1 MSWMDD
7 YYKALGVNS
16 TQTTQKKKASNSW
29 MQEYQQTLLEL
40 EEEKEKQR
48 ETIQRKTETTI
59 TPSKEE
65 DDSLLDFFQ
74 AGALDD
80 INLGSRFKDGYQFGD
95 ITKSAGDTLL
105 GVGKAI
111 LGTAGDAGLE
121 IVKGAGGMVE
131 GIVDLAGYGSAYVA
145 DWAGKDDYAAQLRKN
160 AQKNTLEEWTQG
172 ADDYLEQFSVLGRT
186 SDAVAQ
192 GIGQVGTILLTGG
205 LGQAAGLGT
214 AGVTALTT
222 GSMGL
227 SGMGSGMG
235 EAYRDGATDEEA
247 LTYGAIAGAA
257 DAATELL
264 FGGLGKAIN
273 ATGLSVGL
281 SSADDMLAKKVSSMI
296 SGQLKKNFAEFS
308 IKAGAEGFEEVLA
321 GTVQAIGKWATYG
334 SEEKTWEDFTKILND
349 ENLLE
354 QFVVGAIA
362 SGIAQAP
369 SLHTSVK
376 SGTDFITGM
385 TQNEE
390 TVVQKEI
397 EKRISEQEKG
407 GKKLTAKEKAAIND
421 RVIEDLGK
429 GYISTDTIE
438 EVLGGETY
446 QRYKQTVDSENALK
460 EKQKALQEEFDTLNK
475 MKQGEMTGEQIDR
488 RADLK
493 EELAKINE
501 SVMSAENHS
510 PKNLLQERLSK
521 EVSEM
526 VRSDRLIESYNERER
541 RKQYFEADLTKYT
554 NPKARQSVQNLM
566 DAKVA
571 NNTNRTREMA
581 DTVAKIAEDKDIVF
595 HFTSN
600 QKLKEEGNAY
610 KSMKEFTADGNT
622 AVFELGTTKIDT
634 DFQPIVKIGGESA
647 QNFKVDFDKGTITFE
662 NAPAEGQISV
672 EFRKTG
678 MVNGFN
684 DGKGNITINMDSP
697 RYWNFIVGH
706 EVTHSLEKA
715 KAYEDL
721 QKAVFAYAQT
731 KGEYQGRYDSLKA
744 RYNEGT
750 NIEQELTAD
759 LVGDYIFNDQAFVN
773 DLSTNHQNIFQK
785 IFSEIK
791 YLLKIVTAGSKEA
804 RQLEKAKRMFEKAYR
819 EAGKAQKNTA
829 DGGVKYALM
838 EYSEQQKKN
847 WATSKRIVI
856 YDNPQQLSQFIQDSV
871 ANKTMDK
878 KMYFGA
884 IPADLAARIESDAG
898 VDVENYNL
906 SLGSYEIRK
915 ILKDH
920 GNEATEA
927 PRGQRA
933 IVEDDFAHIVDVVL
947 NPKSVELS
955 EDTYMGKPAIVFTG
969 EHNGRMN
976 VVAVV
981 SDKRLDLFVQTAFV
995 NIKKGN
1001 LATPT
1006 GEQAPINTPEASSGT
1021 VSKVNVAQNGG
1032 DVKHSL
1038 SDPNGSYLSDLS
1050 IDDLLKMPNED
1061 FEQLYEDLFK
1071 DIDLELD
1078 DDILLDYDAVESIS
1092 DELDADPEVVKVLFR
1107 RNGLG
1112 NSHIDSNHQAVM
1124 TQDRINQRI
1133 EEHGAGN
1140 TDYARR
1146 YITRIAPKDFIDMTV
1161 YAENMDRTNFDNKVR
1176 GDLDSKMGEWDYEKQ
1191 LRDSTEPPVLVV
1203 NKATG
1208 QIIGHNGRHR
1218 VRALEIAGIESVE
1231 IEVELHDEDGYLI
1244 KYNAQTIPDMAIS
1257 SQFDTAIETHISN
1270 VIPLNNAHRGEIGKY
1285 YGENANANAS
1295 VKFSLSDSAGRQL
1308 SGEQQEYFKD
1318 SSVRDN
1324 DGKLMVLYHGTQ
1336 NDFTVFDIGRSG
1348 ENYEGG
1354 WSEYGEGIYLT
1365 PDKKSAEY
1373 YGDNAGWGREVKLME
1388 VYANIKNPF
1397 NVNDPV
1403 TFDISDLV
1411 QKYELTEFD
1420 ERHIKR
1426 AGDRLVSFLQYH
1438 KESVRDYLIGKGY
1451 DGVWEK
1457 GLNGDVYQVVAYT
1470 ENQIKN
1476 VDNVKPT
1483 GDPDIRFSLSET
1495 VEETN
1500 DLVALHNLTADKLT
1514 KSLALGGLP
1523 MPSLAVTKADIPHS
1537 NFGDITLIFGRET
1550 IDPKANK
1557 KNKVYSADAWTP
1569 VFPRVEYEADSKVG
1583 NQISRKLR
1591 ELESK
1596 IDDSFHRDLKRLQ
1609 FGFEDYLNS
1618 QGGEEGLIQYAM
1630 ENYGLKAAYLE
1641 ELGKHIDKVTVQQ
1654 EVEKDYNPNSADKYM
1669 KIMDILGVSTA
1680 DEIGNV
1686 NLKDVRDNYGAELEV
1701 VYPGITKTAM
1711 RLGRMLNAV
1720 KSFLVDQN
1728 SAPTYRTVTDNNAT
1742 RRTVDEALDAEGF
1755 EAWTR
1760 NLFAGIVKDSGIYNN
1775 KDLFTPSGNRR
1786 SFKQTHLPV
1795 TLENIV
1801 KAMAS
1806 QNGGNSKN
1814 VSGFNGIKTL
1824 RAATAE
1830 TFKSV
1835 ADMHNR
1841 KDRLQHLTQEQADAL
1856 NDEMQNRLFEI
1867 MNTIDNEG
1875 KQSSER
1881 NPYIR
1886 LDSIGE
1892 TLAEIGE
1899 GGKYNVADI
1908 QNTFRQYGK
1917 EISDDTAL
1925 QVKQLLYDVTQM
1937 PVNIFEAK
1945 PQRVVSFDE
1954 AKVFVIPNNTN
1965 IKLKQE
1971 LLNRGYSVAEY
1982 DPNVEG
1988 DRQKV
1993 VNRFEEY
2000 RFSLSDAS
2008 EQYPYTGNFGAPA
2021 RDLRV
2026 EVQEEAAPVAVSKTE
2041 NSTPAQETQLIEEN
2055 STVYNEEMVQMF
2067 PDEVDPIET
2076 ELESLLQEQET
2087 LESRMMEAIEKQDYD
2102 TYYEVNDRYKTVTDR
2117 IAELERESAEADFD
2131 RIDSIQDE
2139 DAPPEMEAP
2148 YYGEP
2153 SEPAV
2158 PEDPFE
2164 DRDYSDVGNRS
2175 VKAYMYENPE
2185 VKPFFQAEARV
2196 MLGDLGNSIRGEK
2209 IFNDQVYYDSGG
2221 EKGWSGTKRQ
2231 TTDDIA
2237 YLLDSGYTYAEIE
2250 KGLNA
2255 IIEDNGK
2262 ENNAV
2267 SKRIEFALNDRLLHG
2282 YTGVWGETIP
2292 ADQGYINL
2300 LNEKQINEYSQE
2312 AFSQFMAN
2320 ADQYAPEE
2328 DIAPTEDF
2336 SAVQNIRSYGQ
2347 QTFMPPRQN
2356 IGSDDI
2362 APTYDVTGKKGVP
2375 DGQQAFMPDAGVE
2388 PKLTRKQLHQNIM
2401 DRVKASFQ
2409 AKGFDFDTV
2418 LKKAKDLSTFATV
2431 DNTPQ
2436 RVMEKALGY
2445 KQGQAL
2451 SDLTVNQVAKNET
2464 QGIRWLNSFTNRKNG
2479 LLAQISKQYNIKP
2492 GSKKSAAAQMYAE
2505 GFYVGENDE
2514 IIAYGDREL
2523 AMDFPNVKVQQQI
2536 KGLARDPRIRQ
2547 IYDETLAS
2555 INASRARNAYPEIP
2569 RLDNYFLHFRAME
2582 DTFSRL
2588 GLPFNPNDI
2597 RAKDL
2602 PTDLNGVT
2610 ADLKP
2615 GQPYFASAMHRTGK
2629 RTSFDLLGGLEK
2641 YLTSAKNQIYH
2652 IDDIQTL
2659 RAVRNYIAEMYGQA
2673 TGLENLSELSDEE
2686 AQQRIEDVYGSH
2698 LSTFAKFL
2706 NEEANVLAGKTA
2718 LIDRGLEGIIGRR
2731 GITFLN
2737 ALNRQVGSNMVGY
2750 NISSS
2755 LTNFLA
2761 PVQALA
2767 KSRPD
2772 DFIKGFAQTVFNRVG
2787 SIVGQ
2792 GDGFAEASPVMIR
2805 RKGADAFYRTPWQKL
2820 ADPGYL
2826 LMGAVDDFST
2836 EMIARAKYN
2845 ELIRKGMDSQQAHY
2859 ETDKWVSR
2867 LMGDRSLGQ
2876 QPQLYNSKML
2886 GLVTKFQL
2894 EVRNQLDSQFHDT
2907 IQDAIVSTEDVQNG
2921 LLRNAKRAAK
2931 IAYTFAALAGLQHL
2945 FGKAFESVAGYN
2957 PAFDIIE
2964 AIIKAFGWDDEED
2977 DEDTVLDNL
2986 EEAFFELMGDMP
2998 YVSALTG
3005 GRIPIESALPI
3016 EELYKG
3022 EDQYGNEKS
3031 RWKTLAEAAPYYILP
3046 GGAGQLKKTLQG
3058 LSMFDEDHPI
3068 AGSYTD
3074 SGNLRFPVEDT
3085 TQNRVQAGLFGQWAS
3100 QNARDYF
3107 DEDYAPLKENQIQ
3120 EFIDSDMPI
3129 RDYRD
3134 YREGLKDLSKQAEK
3148 VSYINGLD
3156 LSDKQKDVLKS
3167 YLFDEAG
3174 YAEDNPEKYAFLE
3187 KEGIGYLGWKQLDS
3201 DTQEAWS
3208 WAFTHQDEYRF
3219 YKENGVTPEDYSVY
3233 RIPMLDFDDEKD
3245 EAYQWAFDYPDKAT
3259 MGKVFSNG
3267 VKEYRQY
3274 TKTLSEIKADKDE
3287 SGKTINGSRKDK
3299 VLDYINSLD
3308 IDYYEKLILF
3318 KNEYNADDTYNSQII
3333 EYINSRSDFSYEEKV
3348 TILKELGFEV
3358 SADGRITW

>member
-59 TPSKEE
+59 TPAKEE

-80 INLGSRFKDGYQFGD
+80 INLGSRFKDGYQVGD
-95 ITKSAGDTLL
+95 ITKSVGDTLL
-105 GVGKAI
+105 GVGKTI

-131 GIVDLAGYGSAYVA
+131 GLVDLAGYGSAYVA
-145 DWAGKDDYAAQLRKN
+145 DWAGKDDYADQLRKN

-235 EAYRDGATDEEA
+235 EAYRGGATDEEA
-247 LTYGAIAGAA
+247 VLYGSIAGAA
-257 DAATELL
+257 DALSELM
-264 FGGLGKAIN
+264 FGGLGKAVK
-273 ATGLSVGL
+273 ATGLSTGL
-281 SSADDMLAKKVSSMI
+281 LSVDDMLAKKVSSMF
-296 SGQLKKNFAEFS
+296 SSQLAKNLSSFG
-308 IKAGAEGFEEVLA
+308 IKAAAEGFEEVVA
-321 GTVQAIGKWATYG
+321 GTAQAIGKWATYA
-334 SEEKTWEDFTKILND
+334 SEEKNAEELWEIVQD

-369 SLHTSVK
+369 SLHTANK
-376 SGTDFITGM
+376 TGTDFITGM

-390 TVVQKEI
+390 TVVQKEV
-397 EKRISEQEKG
+397 EKRIAEAEKG
-407 GKKLTAKEKAAIND
+407 GTKLTAKEKAAIEAQ
-421 RVIEDLGK
+421 VEKDLDK

-446 QRYKQTVDSENALK
+446 QRYKQTVDSENALR

-488 RADLK
+488 RSDLK

-510 PKNLLQERLSK
+510 PKTLLQERLSK

-600 QKLKEEGNAY
+600 QKLKEEGHAY

-634 DFQPIVKIGGESA
+634 DFQPIVKIGGESV

-791 YLLKIVTAGSKEA
+791 YLLKVVTAGSKEA

-819 EAGKAQKNTA
+819 ESTKA
-829 DGGVKYALM
+829 
-838 EYSEQQKKN
+838 
-847 WATSKRIVI
+847 
-856 YDNPQQLSQFIQDSV
+856 
-871 ANKTMDK
+871 
-878 KMYFGA
+878 
-884 IPADLAARIESDAG
+884 ESDSNADIMYSVEQ
-898 VDVENYNL
+898 VDGIDYVKAEKNIFVKEDGTVASEREIFNSLVGKTIHLPEGDVKIVKRLPGKDMYNEL
-906 SLGSYEIRK
+906 SRRFPKHLSEIEDPRQLNRSVNQNMEELLANSEATILDEADTGERHQKQGITSFDTRTVKFYDGDSAYDIEFSIATLQSGEK
-915 ILKDH
+915 IAYAKKFFGYDEDLTKKIQ
-920 GNEATEA
+920 ATEA
-927 PRGQRA
+927 RSEQSP
-933 IVEDDFAHIVDVVL
+933 L
-947 NPKSVELS
+947 NRQPVS
-955 EDTYMGKPAIVFTG
+955 EDK
-969 EHNGRMN
+969 
-976 VVAVV
+976 V
-981 SDKRLDLFVQTAFV
+981 S
-995 NIKKGN
+995 
-1001 LATPT
+1001 
-1006 GEQAPINTPEASSGT
+1006 
-1021 VSKVNVAQNGG
+1021 QNSE

-1038 SDPNGSYLSDLS
+1038 SA
-1050 IDDLLKMPNED
+1050 
-1061 FEQLYEDLFK
+1061 EQE
-1071 DIDLELD
+1071 
-1078 DDILLDYDAVESIS
+1078 
-1092 DELDADPEVVKVLFR
+1092 
-1107 RNGLG
+1107 
-1112 NSHIDSNHQAVM
+1112 
-1124 TQDRINQRI
+1124 
-1133 EEHGAGN
+1133 
-1140 TDYARR
+1140 
-1146 YITRIAPKDFIDMTV
+1146 
-1161 YAENMDRTNFDNKVR
+1161 
-1176 GDLDSKMGEWDYEKQ
+1176 
-1191 LRDSTEPPVLVV
+1191 
-1203 NKATG
+1203 
-1208 QIIGHNGRHR
+1208 
-1218 VRALEIAGIESVE
+1218 
-1231 IEVELHDEDGYLI
+1231 
-1244 KYNAQTIPDMAIS
+1244 
-1257 SQFDTAIETHISN
+1257 
-1270 VIPLNNAHRGEIGKY
+1270 
-1285 YGENANANAS
+1285 
-1295 VKFSLSDSAGRQL
+1295 
-1308 SGEQQEYFKD
+1308 EYFKD
-1318 SSVRDN
+1318 SVVRDEN
-1324 DGKLMVLYHGTQ
+1324 GNLMVLYHGTQ

-1420 ERHIKR
+1420 ERHIKK

-1438 KESVRDYLIGKGY
+1438 KESVRDYLMGKGY

-1457 GLNGDVYQVVAYT
+1457 GLNGDVYQVVAYA

-1476 VDNVKPT
+1476 VDNAKPT
-1483 GDPDIRFSLSET
+1483 DSADVRYSLSED
-1495 VEETN
+1495 N
-1500 DLVALHNLTADKLT
+1500 DGNRLT
-1514 KSLALGGLP
+1514 KDQ
-1523 MPSLAVTKADIPHS
+1523 ADY
-1537 NFGDITLIFGRET
+1537 F
-1550 IDPKANK
+1550 
-1557 KNKVYSADAWTP
+1557 KN
-1569 VFPRVEYEADSKVG
+1569 
-1583 NQISRKLR
+1583 
-1591 ELESK
+1591 SK
-1596 IDDSFHRDLKRLQ
+1596 IRDENGNLKVMYHGTPNGEFTVFKDGTYFTDNKEYADTYQ
-1609 FGFEDYLNS
+1609 NPGASSISTGKTASSPKTFEVYLN
-1618 QGGEEGLIQYAM
+1618 M
-1630 ENYGLKAAYLE
+1630 VK
-1641 ELGKHIDKVTVQQ
+1641 
-1654 EVEKDYNPNSADKYM
+1654 PF
-1669 KIMDILGVSTA
+1669 DI
-1680 DEIGNV
+1680 N
-1686 NLKDVRDNYGAELEV
+1686 
-1701 VYPGITKTAM
+1701 
-1711 RLGRMLNAV
+1711 
-1720 KSFLVDQN
+1720 
-1728 SAPTYRTVTDNNAT
+1728 
-1742 RRTVDEALDAEGF
+1742 DAEAR
-1755 EAWTR
+1755 E
-1760 NLFAGIVKDSGIYNN
+1760 IYINDYI
-1775 KDLFTPSGNRR
+1775 K
-1786 SFKQTHLPV
+1786 
-1795 TLENIV
+1795 
-1801 KAMAS
+1801 
-1806 QNGGNSKN
+1806 GGNAM
-1814 VSGFNGIKTL
+1814 GINPYL
-1824 RAATAE
+1824 SDAE
-1830 TFKSV
+1830 YAK
-1835 ADMHNR
+1835 
-1841 KDRLQHLTQEQADAL
+1841 
-1856 NDEMQNRLFEI
+1856 I
-1867 MNTIDNEG
+1867 NTIDWTEG
-1875 KQSSER
+1875 EDLR
-1881 NPYIR
+1881 EFLIDNGYDYDGLV
-1886 LDSIGE
+1886 LD
-1892 TLAEIGE
+1892 E
-1899 GGKYNVADI
+1899 GATGGYGDEVKSRGKSYVV
-1908 QNTFRQYGK
+1908 FSP
-1917 EISDDTAL
+1917 E
-1925 QVKQLLYDVTQM
+1925 QVKS
-1937 PVNIFEAK
+1937 
-1945 PQRVVSFDE
+1945 VS
-1954 AKVFVIPNNTN
+1954 NNNPTDN
-1965 IKLKQE
+1965 PDIH
-1971 LLNRGYSVAEY
+1971 R
-1982 DPNVEG
+1982 
-1988 DRQKV
+1988 
-1993 VNRFEEY
+1993 
-2000 RFSLSDAS
+2000 SLSDAS

-2026 EVQEEAAPVAVSKTE
+2026 EVQEEAAPVAENATTEATVAENATVSK
-2041 NSTPAQETQLIEEN
+2041 
-2055 STVYNEEMVQMF
+2055 EEMVQMF
-2067 PDEVDPIET
+2067 PEEVDPIET
-2076 ELESLLQEQET
+2076 ELDSLLQEQET

-2117 IAELERESAEADFD
+2117 IAELERERAEADFD
-2131 RIDSIQDE
+2131 RIDSIEDE

-2164 DRDYSDVGNRS
+2164 DRDYADVGKRN
-2175 VKAYMYENPE
+2175 VNAYMYENPE

-2221 EKGWSGTKRQ
+2221 EKGWSGTRRQ

-2312 AFSQFMAN
+2312 AFDQFMAN
-2320 ADQYAPEE
+2320 ADQYAPEG

-2401 DRVKASFQ
+2401 DRVKSFFQ
-2409 AKGFDFDTV
+2409 ERGFDFDTV

-2431 DNTPQ
+2431 DNIPQ

-2451 SDLTVNQVAKNET
+2451 SELTVNQVAKNET
-2464 QGIRWLNSFTNRKNG
+2464 EGIKWLNSFTNRKNG
-2479 LLAQISKQYNIKP
+2479 LLAQISKEYNIKP
-2492 GSKKSAAAQMYAE
+2492 GSKKSSAAQMYAE

-2523 AMDFPNVKVQQQI
+2523 AMDFPNVKVQNQI

-2555 INASRARNAYPEIP
+2555 INESRARNAYPEIP

-2659 RAVRNYIAEMYGQA
+2659 RAVRNYIAQMYGQA

-2761 PVQALA
+2761 PVQAFA
-2767 KSRPD
+2767 KSNKF
-2772 DFIKGFAQTVFNRVG
+2772 DFVKGMAQTAANKVG
-2787 SIVGQ
+2787 SIFGK

-2820 ADPGYL
+2820 ADPGYV
-2826 LMGAVDDFST
+2826 LMGAVDDIST
-2836 EMIARAKYN
+2836 ELIARAKYN
-2845 ELIRKGMDSQQAHY
+2845 ELTRKGMDSQQAHY

-2894 EVRNQLDSQFHDT
+2894 EVRNQLDSQFYDT
-2907 IQDAIVSTEDVQNG
+2907 IQEAKVSTEDIQNG
-2921 LLRNAKRAAK
+2921 LSRNAKKAAK
-2931 IAYTFAALAGLQHL
+2931 ITSTFVQLAVLQHL

-2977 DEDTVLDNL
+2977 DEDTVLDNI

-3046 GGAGQLKKTLQG
+3046 GGTGQLKKTWQG

-3068 AGSYTD
+3068 AGSYTN

-3085 TQNRVQAGLFGQWAS
+3085 TQNRVQAALFGQWAS

-3174 YAEDNPEKYAFLE
+3174 YAEDNPEKHAFLE

-3287 SGKTINGSRKDK
+3287 NGKTINGSRKDK

-3318 KNEYNADDTYNSQII
+3318 KNEYNADDTYNGQII
-3333 EYINSRSDFSYEEKV
+3333 EYINSRSDLTYEEKV
-3348 TILKELGFEV
+3348 NVLEELGFEV

>member
-1 MSWMDD
+1 MSWMDE
-7 YYKALGVNS
+7 YNKAMGRS
-16 TQTTQKKKASNSW
+16 TTSASAQSSSW
-29 MQEYQQTLLEL
+29 MQEYRQAMAEY
-40 EEEKEKQR
+40 EEEKKKKEEAERLRKMHAEESKVKK
-48 ETIQRKTETTI
+48 ETLTNKKE
-59 TPSKEE
+59 EE

-80 INLGSRFKDGYQFGD
+80 INLGSRFKNGYQFGD

-121 IVKGAGGMVE
+121 VAKGAGNMLE
-131 GIVDLAGYGSAYVA
+131 GVA
-145 DWAGKDDYAAQLRKN
+145 DLFNYGVAGVADLAGKDDFADRVRKGT
-160 AQKNTLEEWTQG
+160 QKNLVDEWTKG
-172 ADDYLEQFSVLGRT
+172 ADDYLEQFSFLGRT

-235 EAYRDGATDEEA
+235 EAYRGGATDEEA
-247 LTYGAIAGAA
+247 LLYGSIAGAA
-257 DAATELL
+257 DALSELM
-264 FGGLGKAIN
+264 FGGLGKAVK
-273 ATGLSVGL
+273 ATGLSTGL
-281 SSADDMLAKKVSSMI
+281 LNADDMLAKKVSSMF
-296 SGQLKKNFAEFS
+296 SSQLAKNLSSFGV
-308 IKAGAEGFEEVLA
+308 KAAAEGFEEVVA
-321 GTVQAIGKWATYG
+321 GTAQAIGKWATYA
-334 SEEKTWEDFTKILND
+334 SEEKNAEELWRIVQD

-397 EKRISEQEKG
+397 EKRIAEAEKG
-407 GKKLTAKEKAAIND
+407 GTKLTAKEKAAIEAQ
-421 RVIEDLGK
+421 VEKDLDK

-446 QRYKQTVDSENALK
+446 QRYKQTVDSENALR

-510 PKNLLQERLSK
+510 PKTLLQQRLTDSVK
-521 EVSEM
+521 EM

-634 DFQPIVKIGGESA
+634 DFQPIVKIGGETV

-898 VDVENYNL
+898 VNVENYNL

-920 GNEATEA
+920 GNEATES

-955 EDTYMGKPAIVFTG
+955 DNTYMGKPAIVFTG

-981 SDKRLDLFVQTAFV
+981 SDKRLDLFVQTVFV

-1038 SDPNGSYLSDLS
+1038 SA
-1050 IDDLLKMPNED
+1050 
-1061 FEQLYEDLFK
+1061 EQE
-1071 DIDLELD
+1071 
-1078 DDILLDYDAVESIS
+1078 
-1092 DELDADPEVVKVLFR
+1092 
-1107 RNGLG
+1107 
-1112 NSHIDSNHQAVM
+1112 
-1124 TQDRINQRI
+1124 
-1133 EEHGAGN
+1133 
-1140 TDYARR
+1140 
-1146 YITRIAPKDFIDMTV
+1146 
-1161 YAENMDRTNFDNKVR
+1161 
-1176 GDLDSKMGEWDYEKQ
+1176 
-1191 LRDSTEPPVLVV
+1191 
-1203 NKATG
+1203 
-1208 QIIGHNGRHR
+1208 
-1218 VRALEIAGIESVE
+1218 
-1231 IEVELHDEDGYLI
+1231 
-1244 KYNAQTIPDMAIS
+1244 
-1257 SQFDTAIETHISN
+1257 
-1270 VIPLNNAHRGEIGKY
+1270 
-1285 YGENANANAS
+1285 
-1295 VKFSLSDSAGRQL
+1295 
-1308 SGEQQEYFKD
+1308 EYFKD
-1318 SSVRDN
+1318 SSIRDG
-1324 DGKLMVLYHGTQ
+1324 DGNLMVLYHGTQ

-1403 TFDISDLV
+1403 AFDISDLV

-1420 ERHIKR
+1420 ERHIKK

-1438 KESVRDYLIGKGY
+1438 KESVRDYLMGKGY

-1457 GLNGDVYQVVAYT
+1457 GLNGDVYQVVAYA

-1476 VDNVKPT
+1476 VDNVHPT

-1495 VEETN
+1495 VEETK
-1500 DLVALHNLTADKLT
+1500 DLMAIHNLHSSELMKQLQMGGMPYPSIAIT
-1514 KSLALGGLP
+1514 KPEMISH
-1523 MPSLAVTKADIPHS
+1523 D
-1537 NFGDITLIFGRET
+1537 NFGEVSVVLKKDA
-1550 IDPKANK
+1550 IDPKK
-1557 KNKVYSADAWTP
+1557 SKYNKVYSADAYTP
-1569 VFPRVEYEADSKVG
+1569 TFPQVDYEASEEAVSRITSTVNKWY
-1583 NQISRKLR
+1583 NQLSDYYQRSVRSLR
-1591 ELESK
+1591 
-1596 IDDSFHRDLKRLQ
+1596 
-1609 FGFEDYLNS
+1609 DYDNINDGLNRW
-1618 QGGEEGLIQYAM
+1618 GGEQRYVESYADD
-1630 ENYGLKAAYLE
+1630 YGLKQVYLAE
-1641 ELGKHIDKVTVQQ
+1641 NGGAVPVEMKTTETRMTDYQMKLYQTVVDKMGADVLKSFNEKGNYEKLGLARMAWLEKHGDAL
-1654 EVEKDYNPNSADKYM
+1654 KDIYAEDWASDGTMTKAEALEIANEQNRLYWR
-1669 KIMDILGVSTA
+1669 
-1680 DEIGNV
+1680 DEIGRA
-1686 NLKDVRDNYGAELEV
+1686 LKFIENGGV
-1701 VYPGITKTAM
+1701 
-1711 RLGRMLNAV
+1711 
-1720 KSFLVDQN
+1720 
-1728 SAPTYRTVTDNNAT
+1728 TVTETEDIGATNAKI
-1742 RRTVDEALDAEGF
+1742 DERIANSDYSQ
-1755 EAWTR
+1755 WVR
-1760 NLFAGIVKDSGIYNN
+1760 NLFSGIEGRSGIRNN
-1775 KDLFTPSGNRR
+1775 KDIFTPSGNRR
-1786 SFKQTHLPV
+1786 SFAQTHDPL
-1795 TLENIV
+1795 TIDNIV
-1801 KAMAS
+1801 KAMRKENQTGQGAFGSGSILGAS
-1806 QNGGNSKN
+1806 AKEFGSIAE
-1814 VSGFNGIKTL
+1814 IKRNAGKL
-1824 RAATAE
+1824 GQMDKAE
-1830 TFKSV
+1830 HDAITDRIQDTFWDISRRY
-1835 ADMHNR
+1835 ADG
-1841 KDRLQHLTQEQADAL
+1841 KDIIDAQA
-1856 NDEMQNRLFEI
+1856 
-1867 MNTIDNEG
+1867 
-1875 KQSSER
+1875 
-1881 NPYIR
+1881 
-1886 LDSIGE
+1886 
-1892 TLAEIGE
+1892 TLAEAVSKSESKAGITRYLKQYDYVY
-1899 GGKYNVADI
+1899 KYNESIVD
-1908 QNTFRQYGK
+1908 
-1917 EISDDTAL
+1917 EIIELRDYIRSLPTP
-1925 QVKQLLYDVTQM
+1925 Y
-1937 PVNIFEAK
+1937 FEAK
-1945 PQRVVSFDE
+1945 PRRGVGFDE
-1954 AKVFVIPNNTN
+1954 VAVFVIPYDADV
-1965 IKLKQE
+1965 KLKQE
-1971 LLNRGYSVAEY
+1971 LLNRGYPIAEY
-1982 DPNVEG
+1982 DPKVEG
-1988 DRQKV
+1988 DRQRV
-1993 VNRFEEY
+1993 VNQFEEY
-2000 RFSLSDAS
+2000 KFSLSDAS
-2008 EQYPYTGNFGAPA
+2008 EQHPYTGNFGSPA

-2041 NSTPAQETQLIEEN
+2041 TTTPA
-2055 STVYNEEMVQMF
+2055 TVSNEEMVQIF

-2076 ELESLLQEQET
+2076 ELDSLLQEQET
-2087 LESRMMEAIEKQDYD
+2087 LESRMMEAIEIQDYD

-2164 DRDYSDVGNRS
+2164 DRDYSDVGKRN
-2175 VKAYMYENPE
+2175 VNAYMYENPE

-2237 YLLDSGYTYAEIE
+2237 YLLDSGYTYAQIE
-2250 KGLNA
+2250 AGLNA

-2312 AFSQFMAN
+2312 AFNQFMAN

-2336 SAVQNIRSYGQ
+2336 SAAQNIRSYGQ

-2401 DRVKASFQ
+2401 DRVKSFFQ
-2409 AKGFDFDTV
+2409 ERGFDFDTV

-2431 DNTPQ
+2431 DNIPQ

-2451 SDLTVNQVAKNET
+2451 SELTVNQVAKNET
-2464 QGIRWLNSFTNRKNG
+2464 EGIKWLNSFTNRKNG

-2523 AMDFPNVKVQQQI
+2523 AMDFPNVKVQNQI

-2555 INASRARNAYPEIP
+2555 INESRARNAYPEIP

-2673 TGLENLSELSDEE
+2673 TGLENLDELSDEE

-2792 GDGFAEASPVMIR
+2792 GDGFADASPVMIR

-2820 ADPGYL
+2820 ADPGYV

-2845 ELIRKGMDSQQAHY
+2845 ELTRKGMDSQQAHY

-2894 EVRNQLDSQFHDT
+2894 EVRNQLDSQFYDT

-2931 IAYTFAALAGLQHL
+2931 IAYTFAALAGLQHV

-3348 TILKELGFEV
+3348 TILEELGFEV